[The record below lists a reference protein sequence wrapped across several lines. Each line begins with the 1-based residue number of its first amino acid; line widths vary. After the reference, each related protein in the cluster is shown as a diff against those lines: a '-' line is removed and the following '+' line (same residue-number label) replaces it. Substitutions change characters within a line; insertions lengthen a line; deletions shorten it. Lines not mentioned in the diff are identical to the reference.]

1 MFRSVHNK
9 SLYNLVVQHLK
20 FKKIIE
26 VIQNNPSQLR
36 IIMISF
42 LVMEAYIK
50 MMLFISSN
58 LIQGSWNVA
67 KYNELMNQRF
77 NLRAIISITETLQ

>member
-1 MFRSVHNK
+1 
-9 SLYNLVVQHLK
+9 
-20 FKKIIE
+20 
-26 VIQNNPSQLR
+26 
-36 IIMISF
+36 MISF

-58 LIQGSWNVA
+58 LTQGSWNVA